1 MMTTKNDTETLEFDK
16 STERRRIIPSLTI
29 KVDED
34 ENSIPTTIER
44 FTSDDVQRQ
53 LAERMDEFE
62 VQPGTQ
68 KLSEFIM
75 QYHD

>member
-1 MMTTKNDTETLEFDK
+1 MSVIKEESAMKFLRDEMGNN
-16 STERRRIIPSLTI
+16 SLPLLYLNS
-29 KVDED
+29 DED